1 VLHVQ
6 FDREASAASRLEPP
20 AGAVLALRARNLPD
34 VLDGLRLR
42 QHEPAVLAMRYLV
55 AYAVGADGLEAPI
68 WRRRGLDVA
77 RGFALAV
84 GARQLD
90 GRWPLSLA
98 AFAAQDP
105 PALAGW
111 LRERGVAS
119 SCISVADAASL
130 VIAGPEMADAA
141 VASARAPW
149 PATLASDAPYL
160 ELRARFGV
168 TRPLGAMWAAAC
180 RRGDRFQLEMVATLP
195 GLPPLHVIAR
205 DPPGAGDHVLP
216 PPHLSPVPLR
226 RPGEPAVPAPDPDP
240 ATAGPPPSWDEP
252 GPCDCGVPPDL
263 CAMKA
268 FRLNDADAAPAS
280 LAAGADTFRQLSAS
294 IVDLHRVRASRV
306 RGLQPGDR
314 VLVAQRAECRATLG
328 PEDVVL
334 DDSGQALR
342 LGVLP
347 AGARITGTVLQA
359 LPLASIQ
366 QLLDPRR
373 SFAGFW

>member
-1 VLHVQ
+1 
-6 FDREASAASRLEPP
+6 
-20 AGAVLALRARNLPD
+20 
-34 VLDGLRLR
+34 
-42 QHEPAVLAMRYLV
+42 
-55 AYAVGADGLEAPI
+55 
-68 WRRRGLDVA
+68 
-77 RGFALAV
+77 
-84 GARQLD
+84 
-90 GRWPLSLA
+90 
-98 AFAAQDP
+98 
-105 PALAGW
+105 
-111 LRERGVAS
+111 
-119 SCISVADAASL
+119 
-130 VIAGPEMADAA
+130 
-141 VASARAPW
+141 
-149 PATLASDAPYL
+149 
-160 ELRARFGV
+160 
-168 TRPLGAMWAAAC
+168 
-180 RRGDRFQLEMVATLP
+180 
-195 GLPPLHVIAR
+195 
-205 DPPGAGDHVLP
+205 
-216 PPHLSPVPLR
+216 
-226 RPGEPAVPAPDPDP
+226 
-240 ATAGPPPSWDEP
+240 
-252 GPCDCGVPPDL
+252 
-263 CAMKA
+263 MKA